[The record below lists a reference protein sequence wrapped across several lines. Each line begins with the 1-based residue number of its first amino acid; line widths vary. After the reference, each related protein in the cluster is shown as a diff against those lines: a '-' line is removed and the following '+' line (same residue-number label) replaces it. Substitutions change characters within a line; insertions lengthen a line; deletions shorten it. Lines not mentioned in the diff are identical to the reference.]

1 LEGKQSQSWK
11 RDLNELTSV
20 VLEAFWLCETHFD
33 DDVRDDLKSYL
44 VGIAATSQDDPKATK
59 VQ

>member
-1 LEGKQSQSWK
+1 
-11 RDLNELTSV
+11 LTSV

-33 DDVRDDLKSYL
+33 DDVRDDLKSCL